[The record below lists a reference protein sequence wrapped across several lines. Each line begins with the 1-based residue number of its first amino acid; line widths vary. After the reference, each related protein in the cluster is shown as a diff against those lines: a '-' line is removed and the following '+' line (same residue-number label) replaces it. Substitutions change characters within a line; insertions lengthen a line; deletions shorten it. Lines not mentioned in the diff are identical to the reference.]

1 MGRRTNYLILHIE
14 EWKRLK
20 SQGSPT
26 DINKSPPENE
36 YIKSLIEK
44 SQKWIET
51 WPDTVQG
58 HVCLVEKQKKKQHAK
73 DVAMIRQFKMKHKT
87 DTTAEAIEKA
97 KKMIFDES
105 CYGRRLLS
113 ALIESKTLEERD
125 VQIEFE
131 KELANKAKAREQQ
144 DNKNIISCSLQN
156 ATNME
161 KHEKELA
168 KLKRDKNKEVAQ
180 VNKYMYVAQNEIK
193 AQNEKKRRHKELE
206 DLHLIRELIEKET
219 LKEPEKKILFR
230 KDLEQIIA
238 DRKEV
243 EQRKMVR
250 EYEDERKAK
259 IWRNYEDR
267 KNYKIEMIHKKRFD
281 TPQCMKHFDLI
292 NKLEEEK
299 KSRYEE
305 FVNSGVTTL
314 SRQLQEDDK
323 KKENERK
330 VNYLLMQ
337 SNKKL
342 AESKR
347 ITEYKEKKCTCDRQ
361 SIITKSKRSSK
372 IKSPLETDIPTVPP
386 SNRPLR
392 AVKNIKMKERESTP
406 WTGTS
411 AAHAQFAQQAN
422 ETLRQCQYKN
432 MARKVVDDYRRLNC
446 LNPEKLPIPDYF

>member
-105 CYGRRLLS
+105 CYGRRLL
-113 ALIESKTLEERD
+113 R
-125 VQIEFE
+125 
-131 KELANKAKAREQQ
+131 
-144 DNKNIISCSLQN
+144 
-156 ATNME
+156 
-161 KHEKELA
+161 
-168 KLKRDKNKEVAQ
+168 
-180 VNKYMYVAQNEIK
+180 YVAQNEIK